1 MHKQILHAEE
11 KDINLYILYQI
22 KPVSHTLK
30 NVDFSKIHCEDHARV
45 TQDEL

>member
-11 KDINLYILYQI
+11 KYINLYILREM

-30 NVDFSKIHCEDHARV
+30 NVDFSKLCH
-45 TQDEL
+45 